1 MKMKTNLLAL
11 TILVSGLAAPLSLL
25 AQCCGGGAATMQGCS
40 MSGMTPT
47 AETAA
52 QPAHIAAPV
61 LDQPVQALFDNYLKA
76 QAALVQ
82 DSLAGVTDAGSVM
95 SKTSSG
101 AASKSLPPAVI
112 SQAESLAKAK
122 DLDSARAAFKL
133 LSNSLIELAKSH
145 NATGT
150 YHIAYCSMAKASWL
164 QTGTTIMNPYF
175 GKAMPHCGQFKS

>member
-1 MKMKTNLLAL
+1 
-11 TILVSGLAAPLSLL
+11 
-25 AQCCGGGAATMQGCS
+25 
-40 MSGMTPT
+40 MSGKTSTATPGRNDH
-47 AETAA
+47 A
-52 QPAHIAAPV
+52 AAPV
-61 LDQPVQALFDNYLKA
+61 FDQPVQSVFDNYIKA

-82 DSLAGVTDAGSVM
+82 DSLAGVTDAGSAITKALP
-95 SKTSSG
+95 SAAGKT
-101 AASKSLPPAVI
+101 LPPAVT

-133 LSNSLIELAKSH
+133 LSNSLIEFAKAH